1 MKSPTLTRITW
12 IGAILC
18 AFSCLQPDETPHA
31 SSHRNALPVLGNHSC
46 LFVCYAAG
54 LGAVV
59 TGVCVCILGTKQK
72 ELLARIHT
80 FSKRWKSFSHLLLKT
95 CGVWGGNDW
104 DSGKT
109 PAFISSSASQEL
121 FECAG
126 SAILCVIQPP
136 PSVSS
141 RLAFVFTATFISGF
155 YKLSLHLCI
164 IYRQEVMVSQRS

>member
-1 MKSPTLTRITW
+1 MKSPALTRITW
-12 IGAILC
+12 IGAVLY

-46 LFVCYAAG
+46 LFVWYTAG

-121 FECAG
+121 CECWRLCNMRMCY
-126 SAILCVIQPP
+126 SAISLCQQPACYIYFWLLQAKP
-136 PSVSS
+136 
-141 RLAFVFTATFISGF
+141 A
-155 YKLSLHLCI
+155 SLYNL
-164 IYRQEVMVSQRS
+164 